1 MKPFV
6 QFMTIENLRVFIDPQ
21 AIVAFCEFK
30 FRENDLGLVG
40 TRIDFCIG
48 DKVTN
53 ITVRDPID
61 YVSDALQVG
70 YDNCPDGLPLHQPKG
85 IDIPALNDT
94 LIINKE
100 PDPVLTENLNNFRQ
114 AMQGKGAKAAQVRS
128 DLALLDTPSLQPYTG
143 PSIEDF
149 IDYIDNHPINNLQVR
164 PTPTTY
170 RTPPQETPPCNGNGE
185 AQSTEE

>member
-6 QFMTIENLRVFIDPQ
+6 QFMTLENLRVFIDPQ

-30 FRENDLGLVG
+30 FRENDIGLVG

-48 DKVTN
+48 DKITN

-70 YDNCPDGLPLHQPKG
+70 YDNCPDGLPLHHQ
-85 IDIPALNDT
+85 A
-94 LIINKE
+94 
-100 PDPVLTENLNNFRQ
+100 PV
-114 AMQGKGAKAAQVRS
+114 
-128 DLALLDTPSLQPYTG
+128 LQPYIG

-149 IDYIDNHPINNLQVR
+149 LEFLENDPVNLQVR